1 MLGSIYIGLSGMTA
15 FSKGLNAISN
25 NVANLNTPGF
35 KTSQPTFLDVL
46 FQNGGGPMPGSG
58 GAITSGAGVDIDT
71 ERQSFTQGELRDTGN
86 PLDVAID
93 GDGYFV
99 IERNN
104 DWLFTRA
111 GQFQFDKDGVLV
123 DRSTGA
129 KALVTTDSASS
140 VPFSL
145 DPYRVF
151 QPKATGVVNLTGTL
165 ARTGTAT
172 FDLASLAVL
181 DASGG
186 TQTLKAH
193 FARHDDDP
201 LTWTVEVSNADN
213 KVIGHG
219 DLKFAADGTPAE
231 GNEPISVTVEP
242 KDQQPFTFVV
252 KMGDVGSFS
261 GITSPSSASA
271 SAVSIAKRDGNQLGT
286 LTGTTFDDHG
296 RITLTYSNSE
306 KLTPATLLLAQFNAP
321 DQFHSIGGGL
331 LTASENQRPQ
341 LAVAQTEGRGRI
353 VGSKVEMSN
362 VDLTQQFSD
371 LIIIQRG
378 FQASSQMTSVANEMI
393 QQLLAMENKP

>member
-58 GAITSGAGVDIDT
+58 GTATSGAGVEIDT
-71 ERQSFTQGELRDTGN
+71 ARQSFSQGELRDTGN

-93 GDGYFV
+93 GEGYFV
-99 IERNN
+99 IERGN

-129 KALVTTDSASS
+129 KALVATDKASS

-145 DPYRVF
+145 EPYRTF
-151 QPKATGVVNLTGTL
+151 APRATSVVNLAGIL

-181 DASGG
+181 DSGGG

-201 LTWTVEVSNADN
+201 LTWTLEVSNASN
-213 KVIGHG
+213 EVIGRG
-219 DLKFAADGTPAE
+219 DLKFNADGTPAE
-231 GNEPISVTVEP
+231 GNEPVTVTVKP
-242 KDQQPFTFVV
+242 KDQEEFSFVV
-252 KMGDVGSFS
+252 KMGDAGSFS
-261 GITSPSSASA
+261 GITSASSATA
-271 SAVSIAKRDGNQLGT
+271 SSVTVAKRDGTQLGT
-286 LTGTTFDDHG
+286 LTTTAFDDHG
-296 RITLTYSNSE
+296 RVTLTYSNGE

-321 DQFHSIGGGL
+321 DQFHSLGSGL
-331 LTASENQRPQ
+331 LGASDSQRPQ

-378 FQASSQMTSVANEMI
+378 FQASSQMTSIANEMI
-393 QQLLAMENKP
+393 QQLLAMEQKP

>member
-58 GAITSGAGVDIDT
+58 GASTSGAGVDIDT
-71 ERQSFTQGELRDTGN
+71 TRQSFSQGELRDTGN

-99 IERNN
+99 IERGD

-123 DRSTGA
+123 DRTTGA
-129 KALVTTDSASS
+129 KALVTTDTASS
-140 VPFSL
+140 IPFSL

-151 QPKATGVVNLTGTL
+151 APKATTVVNLTGTL
-165 ARTGTAT
+165 ARTGTGT
-172 FDLASLAVL
+172 FDLANVAVL
-181 DASGG
+181 DAGGG

-201 LTWTVEVSNADN
+201 LTWTVEISNSDN
-213 KVIGHG
+213 EVLGHG

-231 GNEPISVTVEP
+231 GNAPITVTVEP
-242 KDQQPFTFVV
+242 KDQESFSFDV
-252 KMGDVGSFS
+252 KMGDTGSFT
-261 GITSPSSASA
+261 GITSASSAAA
-271 SAVSIAKRDGNQLGT
+271 SAVTVAKRDGTQLGT
-286 LTGTTFDDHG
+286 LTATAFDDHG
-296 RITLTYSNSE
+296 RITLTYSNGE

-321 DQFHSIGGGL
+321 DQFRSLGGGL
-331 LTASENQRPQ
+331 LTALDHGRPQ